1 MQREISSPLVPSA
14 GRSLASPWMRAGGRL
29 QAGLRAAGTIVA
41 GSLLLA
47 VCAHVS
53 VPLWFTPV
61 PLSLQPFGVLVL
73 ALLLSPR
80 LAAATLCAYLVEG
93 AAGLPVFAPSPLTG
107 AAHLLGPTGGYLM
120 AYPLAAVLASY
131 VWRRMG
137 KGFASGLLSAAAADV
152 LILICGALWLAV
164 STHGHA
170 GAVLAAAVWAFVPGD
185 ALKIAA
191 AAGIA
196 AGWARV
202 RQQKR

>member
-14 GRSLASPWMRAGGRL
+14 SWTSAHPWVRAGARG
-29 QAGLRAAGTIVA
+29 AGSIVA

-80 LAAATLCAYLVEG
+80 MAVATLGVYLVEG
-93 AAGLPVFAPSPLTG
+93 TAGLPVFAPSPMAGL
-107 AAHLLGPTGGYLM
+107 AHLLGPAGGYLM
-120 AYPLAAVLASY
+120 AYPFAAAVVSLL
-131 VWRRMG
+131 WQRMG
-137 KGFASGLLSAAAADV
+137 RGFASGLLSAAAGDV
-152 LILICGALWLAV
+152 LILTGGALWLAV
-164 STHGHA
+164 STHAHA
-170 GAVLAAAVWAFVPGD
+170 GSVLAAAVWAFVPGD
-185 ALKIAA
+185 ALKVAA

-196 AGWARV
+196 AGWQRVAR
-202 RQQKR
+202 RNR